1 MRIKSHVIAPHRDE
15 SRLFYIALV
24 SLIAI
29 FFAYMYFV
37 SISIAHVVMRKE
49 VDRQITD
56 ISTNISQLET
66 SYIDMQ
72 HEVSNDIA
80 SHKGYVVADT
90 KVFIDKSN
98 SDTLVMNQN

>member
-1 MRIKSHVIAPHRDE
+1 MRIKSHVIAPHMDE

-24 SLIAI
+24 SLITI

-37 SISIAHVVMRKE
+37 SISIADVVMRKE

-66 SYIDMQ
+66 SYIDKQ

-80 SHKGYVVADT
+80 SHKGYVVADL
-90 KVFIDKSN
+90 KVFINKSN